1 MTESQAAAARVPT
14 EADARRVFERAT
26 GAKVCAISRFPT
38 GLANYVY
45 DVTTE
50 RGESFVV
57 RLARPDLGSAF
68 AGAASWHALLRPRG
82 VPLPALLHADAEGHA
97 DGFPAMIME
106 RLPGTDLGAVYRDLS
121 LKQKRDLAAQIVAAQ
136 QATSSLPPA
145 SGFGY
150 ARSYDDPALRGSWK
164 AVVDAEL
171 ERSRRRIERAG
182 LLNPGHVDRVQ
193 RLVDHHEPYLA
204 RIEPRAF
211 LDDTTTK
218 NVIVHNGALSGIVD
232 VDVVC
237 FGDPLFAPALT
248 RMALLS
254 MDRDTDYVD
263 VWESLL
269 DITDEQKRT
278 SLLYTACFC
287 AGFMS
292 EVGQAFNKDAA
303 DPVDWSY
310 VRHLTDVL
318 DRLLEAL

>member
-1 MTESQAAAARVPT
+1 MTTSQTSPIRVPT
-14 EADARRVFERAT
+14 EQDAVRVLERVT
-26 GAKVCAISRFPT
+26 GAQVSGISRFPT

-68 AGAASWHALLRPRG
+68 AGAVYWHGLLKPRG
-82 VPLPALLHADAEGHA
+82 VPLPALLHVDLLGHA
-97 DGFPAMIME
+97 DGFPAMVME
-106 RLPGTDLGAVYRDLS
+106 RLLGTDLGVVHRDLT
-121 LKQKRDLAAQIVAAQ
+121 LEQKRTLAAQIVVAQ
-136 QATSSLPPA
+136 QTTGSLPPA
-145 SGFGY
+145 AGFGY
-150 ARSYDDPALRGSWK
+150 ARSYDDPALRDSWK
-164 AVVDAEL
+164 SVVDAEL

-182 LLNPGHVDRVQ
+182 LLDPSHVDRVQ
-193 RLVDHHEPYLA
+193 RVVDHHEPYLA
-204 RIEPRAF
+204 RIESRAF

-237 FGDPLFAPALT
+237 FGDRLFAPALT

-254 MDRDTDYVD
+254 MGSDTDYVD
-263 VWESLL
+263 IWESLL
-269 DITDEQKRT
+269 DLTAEQKRV

-292 EVGQAFNKDAA
+292 ELGQAFNTDAA
-303 DPVDWSY
+303 DPVDWRY
-310 VRHLTDVL
+310 VRHLTSVL
-318 DRLLEAL
+318 ARLLATL